1 MRVLGIE
8 TSCDETAAAV
18 LENGR
23 ILSNV
28 VSSQIAL
35 HREFNG
41 VVPEL
46 AARAHLQRIYPVIDA
61 ARRQAGGKN
70 IHAVAYTRG
79 PGLLGPL
86 LVGKVAAQAISIM
99 ENIPLVPVNHLE
111 AHVFAAEFEN
121 RLEFPLIALIVS
133 GGHTDLLLC
142 RAPGRYRILGRTRDD
157 AAGEAYDKVARLL
170 GLGYPGGPVVDR
182 AARQGNSGAVSLPRP
197 YMPDTWD
204 FSFAGLKTAVLY
216 YLRDRGSKKLGTEEI
231 ADVCASF
238 QEAVA
243 DTLVAKAMAAAR
255 KFRVR
260 SVVIGGG
267 VAANSRL
274 RELSIA
280 RGKEY
285 GLAVAMPSPRL
296 CTDNGAMIARVGWRR
311 LKAGAVERRYRSNPG
326 LPVRSWTRR

>member
-18 LENGR
+18 LDDGR

-46 AARAHLQRIYPVIDA
+46 AARAHLQKIYPVIDA
-61 ARRQAGGKN
+61 ARRQAGAEK

-86 LVGKVAAQAISIM
+86 LVGKVAAQAISLM
-99 ENIPLVPVNHLE
+99 EKIPLVPVNHLE
-111 AHVFAAEFEN
+111 GHVFAAEFEN
-121 RLEFPLIALIVS
+121 SLEFPLIALIVS

-142 RAPGRYRILGRTRDD
+142 RGPGRYRVLGRTRDD

-170 GLGYPGGPVVDR
+170 GLGYPGGPVVDK
-182 AARQGNSGAVSLPRP
+182 AARRGNPKAVDLPRP

-216 YLRDRGSKKLGTEEI
+216 YLRDCGSKTLTAGQI
-231 ADVCASF
+231 DDICASF

-243 DTLVAKAMAAAR
+243 DTLVTKAMAAAR
-255 KFRVR
+255 RFRVK
-260 SVVIGGG
+260 SAVIGGG

-274 RELSIA
+274 RELSAA
-280 RGKEY
+280 RGQEL
-285 GLAVAMPSPRL
+285 GLKVAMPTPRL
-296 CTDNGAMIARVGWRR
+296 CTDNGAMIARVAWHR
-311 LKAGAVERRYRSNPG
+311 LKAGAVERRYRSDPG
-326 LPVRSWTRR
+326 LPVRSWVRR